1 VPTGEESIVIVSR
14 RVAATADPEKVFAYL
29 SDFTTTTQWDPAT
42 VETVLVSGDGGV
54 GTVYRNRTRFMGRTT
69 ELDYVVTEREAPRVI
84 TLRGENAALVATDTI
99 AVESAEPGS
108 EVTYRADFAFK
119 GPWRLVAPFM
129 RPALSRLGDRAEG
142 GLRTTLAGL

>member
-1 VPTGEESIVIVSR
+1 VIVSR
-14 RVAATADPEKVFAYL
+14 QVGTRADQEKVFDYL

-54 GTVYRNRTRFMGRTT
+54 GTVYRNRTSFMGRTT
-69 ELDYVVTEREAPRVI
+69 ELDYVVTELEAPRVI

-99 AVESAEPGS
+99 TVEPAGPGS
-108 EVTYRADFAFK
+108 DVTYRADFAFK
-119 GPWRLVAPFM
+119 GAWRLVEPLM
-129 RPALSRLGDRAEG
+129 RPALRRLGDRAEA